1 MRISDWSSDVCS
13 SDLIA
18 EDDRLVVDG
27 ADDALADR
35 LVDSRWLNEREA
47 PVFGRLDD
55 RGRQWMFA
63 AALEARGNPEEVL
76 LLEAVRD
83 FNGDDRGLAFG
94 QRPGLVDAERV
105 DLLHPFN
112 RLGIIAQ
119 HTGFRHT
126 HGKAQWKERGC

>member
-13 SDLIA
+13 SDL
-18 EDDRLVVDG
+18 
-27 ADDALADR
+27 
-35 LVDSRWLNEREA
+35 SRWLNEREA

-94 QRPGLVDAERV
+94 QRPGLVDDERV
-105 DLLHPFN
+105 DLLHPFK
-112 RLGIIAQ
+112 RLGILDQ
-119 HTGFRHT
+119 HTCLGAAPHRSEPRRVGTECVSTCRSRWSPAHQKKKT
-126 HGKAQWKERGC
+126 

>member
-1 MRISDWSSDVCS
+1 M
-13 SDLIA
+13 A
-18 EDDRLVVDG
+18 EDVRLVVDG

-94 QRPGLVDAERV
+94 QRPGLVDDERV
-105 DLLHPFN
+105 DLLHPFK
-112 RLGIIAQ
+112 RLGILDQ
-119 HTGFRHT
+119 HPGFGAAPHADHDRHRRCE
-126 HGKAQWKERGC
+126 AERAWAGDRKSAG

>member
-13 SDLIA
+13 SDL
-18 EDDRLVVDG
+18 
-27 ADDALADR
+27 
-35 LVDSRWLNEREA
+35 SRWLNEREA

-63 AALEARGNPEEVL
+63 AALEARGNTEEVL

-83 FNGDDRGLAFG
+83 FNGEDRGLAFG

-105 DLLHPFN
+105 ELLHPFN
-112 RLGIIAQ
+112 RLGNLDQIHCLRSAPHDDHDRQ
-119 HTGFRHT
+119 SSC
-126 HGKAQWKERGC
+126 QEERS